1 MMYKL
6 KNTMARRFSIQA
18 ILLGLLL
25 LAATH
30 GLVASQ
36 MVTTISPKNAA
47 TLITQQK
54 GNPAFVILDIR
65 TPSEYSKGHLAKS
78 ILIDYYSK
86 SFAHRL
92 NKLDKNK
99 TYLVYCRSGN
109 RSGRALSIFK
119 SMGFKNVYNMD
130 QGINGW
136 RRAGYST
143 VQ

>member
-1 MMYKL
+1 M
-6 KNTMARRFSIQA
+6 IV
-18 ILLGLLL
+18 ILLGLLFQIPSHG
-25 LAATH
+25 LAANE
-30 GLVASQ
+30 SIIS
-36 MVTTISPKNAA
+36 ISPKNAA
-47 TLITQQK
+47 AIIMQNK
-54 GNPAFVILDIR
+54 GNSDFVILDIR
-65 TPSEYSKGHLAKS
+65 TPPEYKKERLLNSVQ
-78 ILIDYYSK
+78 IDYYSK
-86 SFAHRL
+86 SFTHRL

-136 RRAGYST
+136 RRAGYPT